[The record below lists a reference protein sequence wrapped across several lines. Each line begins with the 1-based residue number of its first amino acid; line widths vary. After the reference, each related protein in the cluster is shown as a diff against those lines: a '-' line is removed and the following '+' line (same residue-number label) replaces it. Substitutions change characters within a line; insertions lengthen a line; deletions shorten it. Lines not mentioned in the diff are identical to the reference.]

1 MSICG
6 LYFLTLVSLCGGWMS
21 TCSAAAGERL
31 TKNYHAVVIQG
42 AGYLP
47 DAKKPEGVDAITQA
61 TTKGLNT
68 YSLTTALAE
77 KLVARDIEVT
87 VLPFSA
93 CAGLTCLSASPEG
106 TRKRADLVIFAG
118 PSYFSKQ
125 PEQLLALYPKLKEA
139 VAYNPRLICS
149 ALVPA
154 WYPESKGK
162 ATLEHAL
169 KTASE
174 AGARSVPGVTLLTP
188 RGDKKGA
195 SAEEVDK
202 ALTDFATRLAE
213 ALKSGK

>member
-1 MSICG
+1 MKIAIAQLNYTIGDIDGNASKIIDSIN
-6 LYFLTLVSLCGGWMS
+6 
-21 TCSAAAGERL
+21 
-31 TKNYHAVVIQG
+31 K
-42 AGYLP
+42 
-47 DAKKPEGVDAITQA
+47 AKAQ
-61 TTKGLNT
+61 
-68 YSLTTALAE
+68 
-77 KLVARDIEVT
+77 
-87 VLPFSA
+87 
-93 CAGLTCLSASPEG
+93 
-106 TRKRADLVIFAG
+106 RADLVIFAG

-139 VAYNPRLICS
+139 VACNPRLICS

-202 ALTDFATRLAE
+202 AAAEYAPQRIARYAYEIAGLFHSFYNKCRIMGVDGELAAARLALVGE
-213 ALKSGK
+213 TAHVIRHSLGILGVSAPEKM

>member
-1 MSICG
+1 MNICG
-6 LYFLTLVSLCGGWMS
+6 RYFLTLVSLCAGWMS
-21 TCSAAAGERL
+21 ACSAAAGERL

-68 YSLTTALAE
+68 YSLTTALAA
-77 KLVARDIEVT
+77 KLAARGIEVT

-93 CAGLTCLSASPEG
+93 CAGLTCLSASPAG

-202 ALTDFATRLAE
+202 ALTDFATRLGE